1 MSWSVNRYFFLI
13 DKSCKHFRLF
23 KTYSCV
29 KTALRFPKAAF
40 YNTEVNACGCFPIQT
55 YGKIELQ
62 FVDSDLKHFLMSHD
76 PACNVHL
83 WPTPRY
89 MHTLLSTAFEFS
101 SNCIHIHKQNMYV
114 LGNLS
119 SLGRPKLTSWSLF
132 TTAWPLLWFALFEP
146 NFWVPWQVEMQVFL
160 EVMAL
165 NREHFSHSALW
176 NVSSNFFWDF
186 ILFYRELFSW
196 PKNCRYILQLS

>member
-1 MSWSVNRYFFLI
+1 M
-13 DKSCKHFRLF
+13 
-23 KTYSCV
+23 
-29 KTALRFPKAAF
+29 KTALLFPKAAF
-40 YNTEVNACGCFPIQT
+40 YNTEVNECGCFPIQT
-55 YGKIELQ
+55 YRKIELQ
-62 FVDSDLKHFLMSHD
+62 FVDSGLKHFLMSHD

-83 WPTPRY
+83 CSVLHSQIHP
-89 MHTLLSTAFEFS
+89 HTLSTAFEFS
-101 SNCIHIHKQNMYV
+101 SNCIHTHKQNMYV

-119 SLGRPKLTSWSLF
+119 SLGHPKLTSWSLF

-176 NVSSNFFWDF
+176 NVSSNFSWDF
-186 ILFYRELFSW
+186 ILFYRELFSR
-196 PKNCRYILQLS
+196 PRNCRYIL